1 MSPEATSM
9 TGEAPLLEAAA
20 RQRVPSATYR
30 LQLHGGSDFAAARG
44 LLPYLA
50 RLGISHLYCS
60 PVLQTTPGSTHGYD
74 VVDPQRVNEALG
86 GEDGW
91 RELVAAARETG
102 LGIVL
107 DIVPNHLATTME
119 NPWWWDVLENG
130 RASRYARYFDV
141 DWAPPEPALRDTILV
156 PILAD
161 HYGREVEA
169 GALRIL
175 REGGSFR
182 IAYHEHHL
190 PVAPRSLDEL
200 LAEAARRVDSDELS
214 LLAATFTSLP
224 PSTADD
230 RASVERRDR
239 DKQVLRAMLD
249 RLLTDQPEV
258 AQAVDDVLAAINA
271 DADRMDA
278 LLERQNYRLAFW
290 RTAGRDLGYRRFFDV
305 TTLAGMRIEDET
317 VFGET
322 HALVLG
328 WLRDGS
334 VDGLRID
341 HPDGLRDPAGY
352 LDRLRRADPGAW
364 LVVEKILE
372 PGERLR
378 AWPVAGTTGYD
389 ALHRVDGVFI
399 DAAGEEPLTRSY
411 LGFTGLDETLAQ
423 VVRDGKQ
430 LVLHEILGSE
440 LNRLTALALRIC
452 ERHRRHRD
460 HTRHDLHEALRE
472 ICVSFPVYRSYVRA
486 ESGQVS
492 PQDEAVISTAVRDAK
507 ARREDL
513 DADLFDFLGEILAVR
528 LRGPLESE
536 LAMRFQQLTGAVMAK
551 GVEDTAYY
559 RFDRLISLNEV
570 GGDPAAFGVAVDR
583 FHRENLEIHERW
595 PGSMSASSTHD
606 TKRSEDT
613 RARIHLLS
621 EIPDAWDAAVRRWAS
636 INTPYRRRD
645 LPDRN
650 TEWFLYQTLV
660 GAWPISVERVQE
672 AMLKSVR
679 EQKLHTSWTR
689 PDTAYEDA
697 LSDFIAGVL
706 DNEAFCQDMDKFVEK
721 LSQPAR
727 ITSLAMTL
735 LKLTMPGIPDIYQGT
750 ELWDHSLVDPDNRR
764 PVDFELRQRLAE
776 EASGRTPEHI
786 LSRTAEGLPKLWLIQ
801 RALALRLERPATF
814 GPAGTYR
821 PLSVEGRK
829 AAHAVSFMRGDSAV
843 TIVPRLV
850 LGLGRDWGDTSLELP
865 SGPWRNAL
873 TGEQWPDGRL
883 PLAELL
889 ARFPVALLVREGGA
903 HE

>member
-1 MSPEATSM
+1 MPPPEAAGPAARAAGQTA
-9 TGEAPLLEAAA
+9 EAPP
-20 RQRVPSATYR
+20 QPCATYR
-30 LQLHGGSDFAAARG
+30 LQLHEGFDFAAARE
-44 LLPYLA
+44 LLPYLS
-50 RLGISHLYCS
+50 RIGVSHVYCS
-60 PVLQTTPGSTHGYD
+60 PVLQTAPGSTHGYD

-86 GEDGW
+86 GEAGW
-91 RELVAAARETG
+91 RQLLAAARDAG
-102 LGIVL
+102 LGVVL
-107 DIVPNHLATTME
+107 DIVPNHLAITME

-130 RASRYARYFDV
+130 RASRFARYFDV
-141 DWAPPEPALRDTILV
+141 DWAPPEPTLRDTVLM
-156 PILAD
+156 PILGD

-175 REGGSFR
+175 RDGGSFR
-182 IAYHEHHL
+182 ISYHEHRL

-200 LAEAARRVDSDELS
+200 LAEAAHRAGSDELT
-214 LLAATFTSLP
+214 LLAASFAALP

-230 RASVERRDR
+230 RASVHRRDR
-239 DKQVLRAMLD
+239 DKEVLRKLLG
-249 RLLTDQPEV
+249 RLLAEQPHV
-258 AQAVDDVLAAINA
+258 AQAVDDVLEAINA
-271 DADRMDA
+271 DPDRLDA
-278 LLERQNYRLAFW
+278 LLERQNYRLALW
-290 RTAGRDLGYRRFFDV
+290 RTAERDLGYRRFFDV
-305 TTLAGMRIEDET
+305 TTLAGMRVEDET
-317 VFGET
+317 VFAET

-334 VDGLRID
+334 LDGLRID
-341 HPDGLRDPAGY
+341 HPDGLRDPAEY
-352 LDRLRRADPGAW
+352 LDRLRRAAPGTW

-389 ALHRVDGVFI
+389 ALHRVDGLFV
-399 DAAGEEPLTRSY
+399 DPAGEDPLTRSY
-411 LGFTGLDETLAQ
+411 ADFTGLDESLGQ

-486 ESGQVS
+486 DSGHAA

-507 ARREDL
+507 ARRQDL
-513 DADLFDFLGEILAVR
+513 DGDLFDFLGDILGVR

-570 GGDPAAFGVAVDR
+570 GGDPAGFGVSVDR
-583 FHRENLEIHERW
+583 FHRESLEIQERW
-595 PGSMSASSTHD
+595 PDTMSSSSTHD

-621 EIPDAWDAAVRRWAS
+621 EIPDTWDAAVRRWAS
-636 INTPYRRRD
+636 MNSPHPRRD
-645 LPDRN
+645 MPDRN

-660 GAWPISVERVQE
+660 GAWPIAIERLQE

-679 EQKLHTSWTR
+679 EQKRHTSWSR
-689 PDTAYEDA
+689 PDEAYEKA
-697 LSDFIAGVL
+697 LSGFIAGAYS
-706 DNEAFCQDMDKFVEK
+706 NEAFCSDLEAFVEK
-721 LSQPAR
+721 LAQPAR

-764 PVDFELRQRLAE
+764 PVDFGLRQRLAE
-776 EASGRTPEHI
+776 EAAGNTPEHVI
-786 LSRTAEGLPKLWLIQ
+786 SRLAEGLPKLWLIQ
-801 RALALRLERPATF
+801 HALAVRRERPAAF
-814 GPAGTYR
+814 GPEGAYR
-821 PLSVEGRK
+821 PLPLDGRK
-829 AAHAVSFMRGDSAV
+829 AAHAIGFTRGDQVATV
-843 TIVPRLV
+843 VPRLV
-850 LGLGRDWGDTSLELP
+850 MGLGRDWGDTSVDLP
-865 SGPWRNAL
+865 AGSWRNVL
-873 TGEQWPDGRL
+873 TGDDCAGGRL
-883 PLAELL
+883 PLAGLL
-889 ARFPVALLVREGGA
+889 ARFPVALLVRQEHA
-903 HE
+903 

>member
-1 MSPEATSM
+1 MPAPEVPTPDH
-9 TGEAPLLEAAA
+9 EE
-20 RQRVPSATYR
+20 RRRVPSATYR
-30 LQLHGGSDFAAARG
+30 LQLHGGFDFAAARA
-44 LLPYLA
+44 LLPYLKQ
-50 RLGISHLYCS
+50 LGISHLYLS

-86 GEDGW
+86 GEAGW
-91 RELVAAARETG
+91 RELVAAASDAG

-107 DIVPNHLATTME
+107 DIVPNHLAITME

-130 RASRYARYFDV
+130 RASRFARYFDV
-141 DWAPPEPALRDTILV
+141 DWAPPEPTLRDTVLM

-169 GALRIL
+169 GSLRIL
-175 REGGSFR
+175 REGGAFR
-182 IAYHEHHL
+182 IAYHEHRL

-200 LAEAARRVDSDELS
+200 LAEAARRAGSDELT
-214 LLAATFTSLP
+214 LLATTFAALP

-239 DKQVLRAMLD
+239 DKEVLRGLLE
-249 RLLTDQPEV
+249 RLVAEQPPV
-258 AQAVDDVLAAINA
+258 AQAVDEVLEAINA
-271 DADRMDA
+271 DADRLDA
-278 LLERQNYRLAFW
+278 LLERQNYRLALW
-290 RTAGRDLGYRRFFDV
+290 RTAERDLGYRRFFDV
-305 TTLAGMRIEDET
+305 TTLAGMRVEDES
-317 VFGET
+317 VFAET

-334 VDGLRID
+334 LDGLRVD
-341 HPDGLRDPAGY
+341 HPDGLRDPAEY
-352 LDRLRRADPGAW
+352 LARLRRADPDAW

-378 AWPVAGTTGYD
+378 AWPVAGTSGYD
-389 ALHRVDGVFI
+389 ALNRVDGLFV
-399 DAAGEEPLTRSY
+399 DPAGEDPLTRAY
-411 LGFTGLDETLAQ
+411 VDFTGLDETLGQ

-430 LVLHEILGSE
+430 LVLREILGSE

-486 ESGQVS
+486 ESGQVT

-507 ARREDL
+507 VRRTDL
-513 DADLFDFLGEILAVR
+513 GPDLFDFLGDILGVR

-570 GGDPAAFGVAVDR
+570 GGDPAAFGLAVDR
-583 FHRENLEIHERW
+583 FHRESLEIHERW
-595 PGSMSASSTHD
+595 PDTMSSSSTHD

-613 RARIHLLS
+613 RARINLLS
-621 EIPDAWDAAVRRWAS
+621 EMPDAWGAAVRRWAS
-636 INTPYRRRD
+636 INAPNRRRD

-660 GAWPISVERVQE
+660 GTWPIDVERVQE
-672 AMLKSVR
+672 HMLKSVR

-689 PDTAYEDA
+689 PDEAYEAA
-697 LSDFIAGVL
+697 LKDFIAGAYGS
-706 DNEAFCQDMDKFVEK
+706 EAFRKDLEAFVEK
-721 LSQPAR
+721 LAQPAR
-727 ITSLAMTL
+727 TTSLAMTL
-735 LKLTMPGIPDIYQGT
+735 LKLTMPGVPDIYQGT

-764 PVDFELRQRLAE
+764 PVDYDRRRRLSE
-776 EASGRTPEHI
+776 EVKGRTPEHI
-786 LSRTAEGLPKLWLIQ
+786 MSRLAEGLPKMLVIQ
-801 RALALRLERPATF
+801 RALDVRLERPAAF
-814 GPAGTYR
+814 GSAGTYR
-821 PLSVEGRK
+821 PLPVEGRK
-829 AAHAVSFMRGDSAV
+829 ARHAVAFARGEWVV
-843 TIVPRLV
+843 TVVPRLV
-850 LGLGRDWGDTSLELP
+850 IGLGRDWGDTSVELP
-865 SGPWRNAL
+865 EGPWRNAL
-873 TGEQWPDGRL
+873 TTDEWPGGRL
-883 PLAELL
+883 PLADLL
-889 ARFPVALLVREGGA
+889 KRFPVALLVREAPPG
-903 HE
+903 

>member
-30 LQLHGGSDFAAARG
+30 LQLHGGSDFAAARDR
-44 LLPYLA
+44 LPYLA

-107 DIVPNHLATTME
+107 DIVPNHLAITME

-141 DWAPPEPALRDTILV
+141 DWAPPEPALHDTILV

-278 LLERQNYRLAFW
+278 LLGRQNYRLAFW

-341 HPDGLRDPAGY
+341 EDAIDPMACAIPPGTSIACAGPI
-352 LDRLRRADPGAW
+352 RARGWWWRRSWNRGRGCGPG
-364 LVVEKILE
+364 
-372 PGERLR
+372 
-378 AWPVAGTTGYD
+378 
-389 ALHRVDGVFI
+389 
-399 DAAGEEPLTRSY
+399 
-411 LGFTGLDETLAQ
+411 
-423 VVRDGKQ
+423 
-430 LVLHEILGSE
+430 
-440 LNRLTALALRIC
+440 
-452 ERHRRHRD
+452 
-460 HTRHDLHEALRE
+460 
-472 ICVSFPVYRSYVRA
+472 
-486 ESGQVS
+486 
-492 PQDEAVISTAVRDAK
+492 
-507 ARREDL
+507 
-513 DADLFDFLGEILAVR
+513 
-528 LRGPLESE
+528 
-536 LAMRFQQLTGAVMAK
+536 
-551 GVEDTAYY
+551 
-559 RFDRLISLNEV
+559 
-570 GGDPAAFGVAVDR
+570 
-583 FHRENLEIHERW
+583 RW
-595 PGSMSASSTHD
+595 PG
-606 TKRSEDT
+606 
-613 RARIHLLS
+613 
-621 EIPDAWDAAVRRWAS
+621 
-636 INTPYRRRD
+636 
-645 LPDRN
+645 
-650 TEWFLYQTLV
+650 
-660 GAWPISVERVQE
+660 
-672 AMLKSVR
+672 
-679 EQKLHTSWTR
+679 
-689 PDTAYEDA
+689 
-697 LSDFIAGVL
+697 
-706 DNEAFCQDMDKFVEK
+706 
-721 LSQPAR
+721 
-727 ITSLAMTL
+727 
-735 LKLTMPGIPDIYQGT
+735 
-750 ELWDHSLVDPDNRR
+750 
-764 PVDFELRQRLAE
+764 
-776 EASGRTPEHI
+776 
-786 LSRTAEGLPKLWLIQ
+786 
-801 RALALRLERPATF
+801 RPATTPCT
-814 GPAGTYR
+814 GSMA
-821 PLSVEGRK
+821 S
-829 AAHAVSFMRGDSAV
+829 SSMRRA
-843 TIVPRLV
+843 
-850 LGLGRDWGDTSLELP
+850 
-865 SGPWRNAL
+865 RN
-873 TGEQWPDGRL
+873 R
-883 PLAELL
+883 
-889 ARFPVALLVREGGA
+889 
-903 HE
+903 

>member
-1 MSPEATSM
+1 MPPET
-9 TGEAPLLEAAA
+9 TPPPPDPEA
-20 RQRVPSATYR
+20 RQRIPSATYR
-30 LQLHGGSDFAAARG
+30 LQLHGGFDFVAARQ

-50 RLGISHLYCS
+50 RLGVSHLYCS

-86 GEDGW
+86 GESGW
-91 RELVAAARETG
+91 RELVAAARDAG
-102 LGIVL
+102 MGIVL
-107 DIVPNHLATTME
+107 DIVPNHLAITME

-141 DWAPPEPALRDTILV
+141 DWAPPAPALRDTVLV
-156 PILAD
+156 PILGD

-169 GALRIL
+169 GALSIR

-182 IAYHEHHL
+182 IEYHEHRL

-200 LAEAARRVDSDELS
+200 LAEAAQRVDSHELA
-214 LLAATFTSLP
+214 LLAATFTALP
-224 PSTADD
+224 PSTSDD

-239 DKQVLRAMLD
+239 DKEVLRKMLD
-249 RLLTDQPEV
+249 RLLAAEPEV
-258 AQAVDDVLAAINA
+258 AQAVDAVLEAINA
-271 DADRMDA
+271 DPDRMDA
-278 LLERQNYRLAFW
+278 LLERQNYRLALW
-290 RTAGRDLGYRRFFDV
+290 RTAGRDLDYRRFFDV
-305 TTLAGMRIEDET
+305 TTLAGMRVEDEA

-341 HPDGLRDPAGY
+341 HPDGLRDPAQY

-372 PGERLR
+372 PGEKLR
-378 AWPVAGTTGYD
+378 TWPVAGTTGYD
-389 ALHRVDGVFI
+389 ALHRVDGLFI
-399 DAAGEEPLTRSY
+399 DAAGEDPLTRSY
-411 LGFTGLDETLAQ
+411 VEFTGLDESMAQ

-430 LVLHEILGSE
+430 LVLREILGSE

-460 HTRHDLHEALRE
+460 HTRHDLHEALQA

-486 ESGQVS
+486 ESGQAG
-492 PQDEAVISTAVRDAK
+492 PQDEAVISAAVRDAK

-513 DADLFDFLGEILAVR
+513 DADLFDFLGDILGVR
-528 LRGPLESE
+528 LRGPQESE

-570 GGDPAAFGVAVDR
+570 GGDPAVFGVPLDR
-583 FHRENLEIHERW
+583 FHRENAEIHGRW
-595 PGSMSASSTHD
+595 PDTMSSSSTHD

-621 EIPDAWDAAVRRWAS
+621 EIPDAWGAAVRRWGS
-636 INTPYRRRD
+636 INTPHRRRD

-660 GAWPISVERVQE
+660 GAWPIEVDRVQE

-689 PDTAYEDA
+689 PDEAYEAA
-697 LSDFIAGVL
+697 LSGFIANAL
-706 DNEAFCQDMDKFVEK
+706 DSEGFRRDMDAFVEK
-721 LSQPAR
+721 LAQPAR

-735 LKLTMPGIPDIYQGT
+735 LKLTMPGIPDVYQGT

-764 PVDFELRQRLAE
+764 PVDFELRQRLLE
-776 EASGRTPEHI
+776 EAAGNSPEV
-786 LSRTAEGLPKLWLIQ
+786 LMSRLAEGLPKLWVIQ
-801 RALALRLERPATF
+801 RALAVRREWPAAF
-814 GPAGTYR
+814 GASGRYR
-821 PLSVEGRK
+821 PLQSEGRK
-829 AAHAVSFMRGDSAV
+829 ASHAVAFSRGDRVISV
-843 TIVPRLV
+843 VPRLLV
-850 LGLGRDWGDTSLELP
+850 GLGRDWGDTTVDVP
-865 SGPWRNAL
+865 PDDWRNAL
-873 TGEQWPDGRL
+873 TGEEWQGGRL
-883 PLAELL
+883 PLADLL
-889 ARFPVALLVREGGA
+889 ARFPVALLVREGA
-903 HE
+903 EA